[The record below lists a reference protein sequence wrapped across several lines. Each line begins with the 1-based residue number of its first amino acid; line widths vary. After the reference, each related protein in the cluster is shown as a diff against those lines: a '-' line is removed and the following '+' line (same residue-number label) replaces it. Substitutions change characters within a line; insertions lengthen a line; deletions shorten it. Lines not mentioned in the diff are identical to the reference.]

1 MPQEK
6 TASSIQQHLVIQDI
20 KDGVI
25 ILKDGGLR
33 ALLLASSVNFA
44 LKSIEEQDAIVYKYQ
59 LFLNSLDFP
68 VQIMIA
74 SRKFNIDPYIQ
85 SLKDLE
91 TQQENELLKIQTT
104 EYINFIQGLT
114 EMSNIMTESFYVVIP
129 YTSATVK
136 VGTFSKLFGVKSKT
150 NNGLKE
156 EEFQKLKTQLWQR
169 VEFVISGLSGTGIKT
184 VPLNAEELIELFYKL
199 YNPSAKESL
208 ELAKAKDLR
217 IK

>member
-6 TASSIQQHLVIQDI
+6 SASSIQKHLVIQDI
-20 KDGVI
+20 KDGVV
-25 ILKDGGLR
+25 ILKDGGMR
-33 ALLLASSVNFA
+33 AILLASSVNFA

-59 LFLNSLDFP
+59 MFLNSLDFP
-68 VQIMIA
+68 VQIMVA

-85 SLKDLE
+85 TLKDLE
-91 TQQENELLKIQTT
+91 IKQENELLKIQTA
-104 EYINFIQGLT
+104 EYISFIQGLT
-114 EMSNIMTESFYVVIP
+114 EVSNIMTESFYVVIP
-129 YTSATVK
+129 YASAIIK
-136 VGTFSKLFGVKSKT
+136 AGAFSKLFGAKNNT

-169 VEFVISGLSGTGIKT
+169 VEFVISGLGGAGIKT

-208 ELAKAKDLR
+208 ELNKAKDLR
-217 IK
+217 MK